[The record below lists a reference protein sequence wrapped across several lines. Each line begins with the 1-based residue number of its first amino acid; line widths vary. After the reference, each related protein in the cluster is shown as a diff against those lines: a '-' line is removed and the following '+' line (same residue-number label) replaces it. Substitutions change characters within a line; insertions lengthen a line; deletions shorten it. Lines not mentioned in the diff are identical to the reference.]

1 MQSNRYAKFAW
12 FVLIYNVIVVLWGAF
27 VRATGS
33 GAGCGA
39 HWPICNGEVIPQN
52 PAVTTMI
59 EFSHRL
65 SSGLALILVVILIVW
80 AFRIYPKGDKVRFA
94 AGWAMFFMITESLV
108 GASLVLFRWV
118 AANDSMA
125 RVYVMGIHLGNTF
138 LLLFFLALAAYY
150 ASGNARVRFRGQG
163 TAGTVSWLSLLAMIL
178 LAVSGAVIALGD
190 SLLYVEGLSP
200 DDSMLVATLMSIR
213 VYHPIF
219 AILVS
224 IFLLVASRY
233 LAKVRPSPRANRASL
248 VLLVLVLVEV
258 VVGITNI
265 ALKVPVAVQII
276 HLLVATLMWLT
287 VTFMTFFA
295 LSEDAERAP
304 EVRWSRFF
312 AFR

>member
-1 MQSNRYAKFAW
+1 MKDNRFAKFSW
-12 FVLIYNVIVVLWGAF
+12 VVLAYNVLVVLWGAF

-65 SSGLALILVVILIVW
+65 SSGLALILVITLIIW

-94 AGWAMFFMITESLV
+94 TGWAMFFMITESLV

-138 LLLFFLALAAYY
+138 MLLFFLALAAYY

-163 TAGTVSWLSLLAMIL
+163 TAGTLSWLSLLAMLL

-190 SLLYVEGLSP
+190 SLVYIEGLSP

-219 AILVS
+219 AITVS
-224 IFLLVASRY
+224 VFLLVVSRY
-233 LAKVRPSPRANRASL
+233 LAKARPSRQASRASL
-248 VLLVLVLVEV
+248 ILLVLVLIEV

-265 ALKVPVAVQII
+265 ALKVPVAVQIV

-287 VTFMTFFA
+287 VTFAVFFA
-295 LSEDAERAP
+295 LSEDAEQGAA
-304 EVRWSRFF
+304 VTASRFF
-312 AFR
+312 SFR

>member
-1 MQSNRYAKFAW
+1 MKNNRFATFAW
-12 FVLIYNVIVVLWGAF
+12 VVLAYNVLVVLWGAF

-39 HWPICNGEVIPQN
+39 HWPICNGEVIPRN
-52 PAVTTMI
+52 PAVETMI

-65 SSGLALILVVILIVW
+65 SSGLALILVVALIIW

-94 AGWAMFFMITESLV
+94 TGWAMFFMITESLV

-118 AANDSMA
+118 EANDSVA

-138 LLLFFLALAAYY
+138 MLLFFLALAAYY

-163 TAGTVSWLSLLAMIL
+163 KVGTVSWLSLLAMIL

-190 SLLYVEGLSP
+190 SLVYIEGLSP
-200 DDSMLVATLMSIR
+200 DDSLVVATLMSVRI
-213 VYHPIF
+213 YHPIF

-224 IFLLVASRY
+224 VFLLLVSRY
-233 LAKVRPSPRANRASL
+233 LAKARPSPRASRASL
-248 VLLVLVLVEV
+248 ALLILVLIEV
-258 VVGITNI
+258 AVGITNI
-265 ALKVPVAVQII
+265 VLKVPVAVQLI

-295 LSEDAERAP
+295 LSEDAG
-304 EVRWSRFF
+304 
-312 AFR
+312 